1 MNKPISRQALWE
13 RKKRR
18 ERGLKASGAPQK
30 VYIIDGRPW
39 TIVEY
44 ATVKGLAY
52 ATARNHLIRL
62 AEGLPLPYANKEPKQ
77 S

>member
-1 MNKPISRQALWE
+1 MKETVSRQALWE

-18 ERGLKASGAPQK
+18 ERGLRPSGAPQK
-30 VYIIDGRPW
+30 VYIIGGRPW

-44 ATVKGLAY
+44 AALKGLAY

-77 S
+77 